1 MFILLYI
8 SALSV
13 VYSLNSKL
21 ETLPNEIFLLLF
33 SYMNQSDIV
42 RGFFNLNRRIDLT
55 VFECVRYLNVHR
67 DAEFIWFTQDMPYIG
82 SKIEMIKCNVK
93 SAFYLFLPNY
103 SYPNLH
109 TVILHS
115 ERFDVILNVKDCSP
129 LNTVIPCLSI
139 LRLCNFWMTDNA
151 EHLLVLGGDI
161 MAIRRDEK
169 V

>member
-8 SALSV
+8 SALYV

-55 VFECVRYLNVHR
+55 VLECVRYLNIHR
-67 DAEFIWFTQDMPYIG
+67 DAEFTWFTQLMPYIG
-82 SKIEMIKCNVK
+82 SKIEMIKCNVE
-93 SAFYLFLPNY
+93 SAFYLFLSNY

-109 TVILHS
+109 TVILHN
-115 ERFDVILNVKDCSP
+115 ERFDVTLNVKDCSP
-129 LNTVIPCLSI
+129 LNTVIRCLSI
-139 LRLCNFWMTDNA
+139 LRLCNFWATKNS
-151 EHLLVLGGDI
+151 EHLLVLGRDI
-161 MAIRRDEK
+161 MTMGRDEK